1 MLIELMELVYKPPG
15 ILGTQIAKAYKQK
28 HNKNKVCICGKLD
41 PMAEGQLL
49 LLYDEHC
56 KKMNNYLGHSKTYQ
70 FTVLWGFKTSSD
82 DTLGLINNTILINN
96 TNIDYDYIES
106 ELQDFTGTYNQQF
119 HKYSAKPVHNN
130 YGEKHSLWDWTNQDR
145 LDEID
150 IPSKSVHVNYIKQLK
165 TEKKNFNE
173 LKHSIISILEK
184 IDTTN
189 NTFCKN
195 DAIHNWNTFNYENL
209 YNTNDVYITTFEA
222 YVSTGY
228 YIRQFISDFGEKTEL
243 LGTALNINRI
253 KIHIN

>member
-1 MLIELMELVYKPPG
+1 MELVYKPPG
-15 ILGTQIAKAYKQK
+15 ILGTQIANTYKQK
-28 HNKNKVCICGKLD
+28 YNKNKVCICGKLD

-49 LLYDEHC
+49 LLYDEYC
-56 KKMNNYLGHSKTYQ
+56 KQMNNYLGHSKTYQ

-82 DTLGLINNTILINN
+82 DTLGLINNTRLINSN
-96 TNIDYDYIES
+96 NINYEYIKS
-106 ELQDFTGTYNQQF
+106 QLQDFTGTYNQKF

-130 YGEKHSLWDWTNQDR
+130 YGEKHSLWDWTNQNR
-145 LDEID
+145 LDEII

-173 LKHSIISILEK
+173 LKHNIISILEK

-195 DAIHNWNTFNYENL
+195 DAINNWNNFNYENL

-228 YIRQFISDFGEKTEL
+228 YIRQFISDFGEKTGL

>member
-1 MLIELMELVYKPPG
+1 MELVYKPPG
-15 ILGTQIAKAYKQK
+15 ILGTQIANIYKQK
-28 HNKNKVCICGKLD
+28 HNKTKVCICGKLD

-70 FTVLWGFKTSSD
+70 FTILWGFKTSSD
-82 DTLGLINNTILINN
+82 DTLGLINNTRLIND
-96 TNIDYDYIES
+96 TNINYDYVES
-106 ELQDFTGTYNQQF
+106 ELQNFTGSYNQQF

-130 YGEKHSLWDWTNQDR
+130 NGEKHSLWDWTNQNR
-145 LDEID
+145 LDEII

-173 LKHSIISILEK
+173 LKRSIISILEK
-184 IDTTN
+184 LDTTN

-195 DAIHNWNTFNYENL
+195 DAIHNWNTFNYKNL

-222 YVSTGY
+222 QVSTGY
-228 YIRQFISDFGEKTEL
+228 YIRQFISDFGEKTGL

-253 KIHIN
+253 KIHID